1 MDPMIVKH
9 ALINAIQH
17 NGHAEFKAVLGRIIA
32 ENPQLRSRIKELIS
46 QIQSIINEV
55 NSWGLEKQLAQV
67 QALGITIEKKEMPQ
81 GLPALPHAEMEK
93 VVMRLAPY
101 PSGPLHI
108 GNARMVLLNDEYVK
122 RYHGKLLLVI
132 DDTIGSRDKHV
143 IPDAYSLILDGL
155 QWLGIKHSDPIYKS
169 DRLEIFYKYAKRLIN
184 ENHAYVCDCPHA
196 TMTRNRASGSEC
208 PCRDLSIEENLA
220 RWNGM
225 LEGVYREGGAVVR
238 LKTDMQHPNPAFRD
252 RVLLRISE
260 RKHPRVGN
268 QYRVWP
274 LLEFSWAIDDH
285 LLGMTHILRGKDLI
299 IEDLM
304 EKDIW
309 KKLGWNAPEFIHY
322 GMLRIKEAKL
332 SKSAARRAI
341 EQGKMK
347 SWNDPQTWSLQA
359 LRKRGIH
366 PDAIRAFI
374 VKMGLSMNDV
384 NLPADIL
391 YAENRKII
399 DSSANRYFTVMN
411 PTPIILNDE
420 ATLNPVYAPR
430 HPEFP
435 AKGQREIPVSK
446 VIYIDQQDWQKYK
459 GTTVRLMNFCTI
471 QLNETADRVIQD
483 QNEKHPIIQ
492 WVSEPHMQVQIVM
505 PDGSIQQAIAEPMIR
520 EVVDGEVVQLIRIG
534 FCGANWDD
542 RRLTFYFAHR

>member
-1 MDPMIVKH
+1 MDPMIVRH

-32 ENPQLRSRIKELIS
+32 ENPQLRSRIKELIP
-46 QIQSIINEV
+46 QIQSVINEI
-55 NSWGLEKQLAQV
+55 NSLGLEKQLTQV
-67 QALGITIEKKEMPQ
+67 QALGITIEKKEVPQ
-81 GLPALPHAEMEK
+81 GLPELPQAKMGK

-122 RYHGKLLLVI
+122 RYHGKLWLVM
-132 DDTIGSRDKHV
+132 DDTIGSQDKHV
-143 IPDAYSLILDGL
+143 IPDAYSLIFDGL
-155 QWLGIKHSDPIYKS
+155 QWLGVKHSEPIFKS
-169 DRLEIFYKYAKRLIN
+169 DRLEIFYEYAKRLII

-196 TMTRNRASGSEC
+196 TMTRNRASGTEC
-208 PCRDLSIEENLA
+208 LCRDLSIEENLA

-260 RKHPRVGN
+260 RKHPRVGT

-285 LLGMTHILRGKDLI
+285 LLGVTHILRGKDLI

-309 KKLGWNAPEFIHY
+309 QKLRWNAPEFIHY

-332 SKSAARRAI
+332 SKSAVRRAI

-347 SWNDPQTWSLQA
+347 NWDDPQTWSLQA

-399 DSSANRYFTVMN
+399 DSSANRYFTIMN

-420 ATLNPVYAPR
+420 VNRNHVYAPR

-435 AKGQREIPVSK
+435 EKGQREIPVKK
-446 VIYIDQQDWQKYK
+446 VIYIDQRDWRKHK
-459 GTTVRLMNFCTI
+459 GETVRLMNYCTI
-471 QLNETADRVIQD
+471 QLNETADKVIQD
-483 QNEKHPIIQ
+483 QDVKHPIIQ
-492 WVSEPHMQVQIVM
+492 WVSEPHMRIQIVM
-505 PDGSIQQAIAEPMIR
+505 PDGSIHQAIAEPMIQ
-520 EVVDGEVVQLIRIG
+520 EVTDGEVVQLIRIG
-534 FCGANWDD
+534 FCGANWDEG
-542 RRLTFYFAHR
+542 RLTFYFAHR